1 MTTRARLVLD
11 ASVRGVLDRINDAA
25 AGTRLRV
32 VVVAPGGYGKTA
44 FLEEITNSA
53 VRVVD
58 DAHLLDDASLSALAA
73 EPLLV
78 LAYRPWPRRA
88 LLAELA
94 RGAVVVPL
102 AAFTREQVR
111 DVLHAP
117 KPVVDFVFA
126 QTGGV
131 PGFVT
136 ALGAVSEVSPEVLS
150 GFRAELDWLDPDL
163 QKFLLA
169 AEAGAA
175 QRLDLLSA
183 LLDKDFDEVSDI
195 IEAARA
201 TGLLAED
208 GTLLPLAHRAVGA
221 LTRAERRIAVRQKLA
236 QLQLERGGPVL
247 ELVRP
252 LLDTGIGGPVFA
264 AAAREALSSDP
275 ALAARLFAA
284 STGGGAPSPET
295 AASWAT
301 ASAMAGDLDAS
312 LRLADQVIS
321 SADTPHRRTAAEV
334 AAVALAHRGQLA
346 RSTELF
352 RWAATPYASAFAGI
366 GLIGTGHRFEETP
379 PQPPTMLGGAASLM
393 LQGVR
398 QSVSGAETAAL
409 STLVRASSMLEP
421 AGGAVLLPD
430 SPAALAALV
439 AVHCGEPNVAESVL
453 DRAVECSTGGV
464 LMSVR
469 HRLLQSWLH
478 MLRGNLA
485 VAREGLMSVRGAF
498 EPRDW
503 IFAVAL
509 EVGVARRN
517 SDLATLR
524 RTWEQACEAVLRH
537 PVDLFSLLPLG
548 EFAAAAARLR
558 DQERLAPHLA
568 QASALL
574 AGLGNPP
581 LWATQLHWSLL
592 HAAIIFEDSAAAESH
607 AAALAVHRDHSR
619 YCSILSVA
627 AESWLD
633 VVAGKVDPDR
643 VEVAARSLHAVG
655 LWWDAA
661 RLAGQAAIRTADR
674 QAMVRLLDCA
684 RLLQGRAV
692 GARRGSGGSG
702 ASSGVEDS
710 GVVVEDAGKLSDR
723 EREVA
728 QLVLEGMTY
737 KQVGDRLFISAKTVE
752 HHMARMRQ
760 RLGST
765 SRSDLLAQLRHIVGG

>member
-11 ASVRGVLDRINDAA
+11 APVRGVLDRIDEAA

-32 VVVAPGGYGKTA
+32 VVAAPGGYGKTA
-44 FLEEITNSA
+44 LLSEITNTA

-58 DAHLLDDASLSALAA
+58 DAHLLDDASLRALAD

-78 LAYRPWPRRA
+78 LAHRPWPRRA
-88 LLAELA
+88 ALAELT

-102 AAFTREQVR
+102 APLSRDQVR
-111 DVLHAP
+111 EVLNAP
-117 KPVVDFVFA
+117 KPVADFVFA

-131 PGFVT
+131 PLFVER
-136 ALGAVSEVSPEVLS
+136 LGAVSEVSSDVL
-150 GFRAELDWLDPDL
+150 GAFRADLDWLDADL

-175 QRLDLLSA
+175 QRLDLLSS
-183 LLDKDFDEVSDI
+183 LLGKDFDEVSDI

-201 TGLLAED
+201 TGMLAED
-208 GTLLPLAHRAVGA
+208 GTLWPLVLRAVGA

-236 QLQLERGGPVL
+236 QLQLDRGGPVL

-252 LLDTGIGGPVFA
+252 LVDTGIGGPVFV
-264 AAAREALSSDP
+264 AAAREALASDP
-275 ALAARLFAA
+275 ALAARLFKA
-284 STGGGAPSPET
+284 STGGGTPSAET
-295 AASWAT
+295 AAAWAT
-301 ASAMAGDLDAS
+301 ASAMAGDLDGA

-321 SADTPHRRTAAEV
+321 VADSPHRRTAAEV

-352 RWAATPYASAFAGI
+352 RWAATPYAAAFAGI
-366 GLIGTGHRFEETP
+366 GLIGTGHLFEETP

-398 QSVSGAETAAL
+398 QSVAGGETAAL

-453 DRAVECSTGGV
+453 DRAVENGTGGV

-469 HRLLQSWLH
+469 HRLLQAWVH
-478 MLRGNLA
+478 MLRGNLG
-485 VAREGLMSVRGAF
+485 VAREVLMSVRGAF

-568 QASALL
+568 QAAALL
-574 AGLGNPP
+574 RSLGNPP
-581 LWATQLHWSLL
+581 LWASQLHWSLL
-592 HAAIIFEDSAAAESH
+592 HAAIIDENSVAAEEH
-607 AAALAVHRDHSR
+607 AAALAVHRERSR
-619 YCSILSVA
+619 YCAVLSAA
-627 AESWLD
+627 AECWLD
-633 VVAGKVDPDR
+633 VVAGDVDADR
-643 VEVAARSLHAVG
+643 VEEAARGLHAVG
-655 LWWDAA
+655 LWWDAS
-661 RLAGQAAIRTADR
+661 RLAGQAAIRTSDR

-684 RLLQGRAV
+684 RLLQGRPV
-692 GARRGSGGSG
+692 SARR
-702 ASSGVEDS
+702 VEAD
-710 GVVVEDAGKLSDR
+710 VAVPVVEDAGKLSDR

-728 QLVLEGMTY
+728 RLVLEGMTY

-752 HHMARMRQ
+752 HHVARMRQ
-760 RLGST
+760 RLGAA
-765 SRSDLLAQLRHIVGG
+765 SRSDLLAQLRHILGG

>member
-1 MTTRARLVLD
+1 MRTRLVLD
-11 ASVRGVLDRINDAA
+11 SSVRGVLDRINDAA

-32 VVVAPGGYGKTA
+32 VVAAPGGYGKTA
-44 FLEEITNSA
+44 LLSEITNSA

-58 DAHLLDDASLSALAA
+58 DAHLLDDASLRELAD
-73 EPLLV
+73 EPLV
-78 LAYRPWPRRA
+78 VVAYRPWPRRA
-88 LLAELA
+88 VLTELT

-102 AAFTREQVR
+102 APFTREQVR
-111 DVLHAP
+111 EVLHAP

-131 PGFVT
+131 PGLVER
-136 ALGAVSEVSPEVLS
+136 LGAVSEVSADALS
-150 GFRAELDWLDPDL
+150 AFRAELDWLDPDL

-236 QLQLERGGPVL
+236 QLQLDRGGPVL
-247 ELVRP
+247 NLVRP

-264 AAAREALSSDP
+264 AAAREALPSDP
-275 ALAARLFAA
+275 ALAARLFKA
-284 STGGGAPSPET
+284 STGGGAPSAET

-301 ASAMAGDLDAS
+301 AAAMAGDLDGA
-312 LRLADQVIS
+312 LRLADKVIS
-321 SADTPHRRTAAEV
+321 ASETPHRRTAAEV

-352 RWAATPYASAFAGI
+352 RWAATPYAAAFAGI
-366 GLIGTGHRFEETP
+366 GLIGTGHLFEEMP

-453 DRAVECSTGGV
+453 DRAVETGTGGV
-464 LMSVR
+464 LMSAR
-469 HRLLQSWLH
+469 HRLLQAWLH

-485 VAREGLMSVRGAF
+485 VARERLMSVRGVRGAF

-568 QASALL
+568 QAAALL
-574 AGLGNPP
+574 RSLGNPP

-592 HAAIIFEDSAAAESH
+592 HAAIIDENLAAAEEH
-607 AAALAVHRDHSR
+607 AAALAGHRERNR
-619 YCSILSVA
+619 YCSVVSGA
-627 AESWLD
+627 AECWLD

-643 VEVAARSLHAVG
+643 VELSARSLHAVG
-655 LWWDAA
+655 LWWDAS
-661 RLAGQAAIRTADR
+661 RLAGQAAIRTSDR

-684 RLLQGRAV
+684 RLLQGRPV
-692 GARRGSGGSG
+692 SARR
-702 ASSGVEDS
+702 ADS
-710 GVVVEDAGKLSDR
+710 DVSAVVEDAGKLSDR

-728 QLVLEGMTY
+728 QLVLEGLTY

-765 SRSDLLAQLRHIVGG
+765 SRSDLLAQLRHIVGVPGA

>member
-1 MTTRARLVLD
+1 MLD
-11 ASVRGVLDRINDAA
+11 APVRGVLDRINEAA

-32 VVVAPGGYGKTA
+32 AVAAPGGHGKTA
-44 FLEEITNSA
+44 LLSEITNTA

-58 DAHLLDDASLSALAA
+58 DAHLLDDASLRALAD

-78 LAYRPWPRRA
+78 LAHRPWPRRA
-88 LLAELA
+88 ALAELT
-94 RGAVVVPL
+94 RSAVVVPL
-102 AAFTREQVR
+102 APLSRDQVR
-111 DVLHAP
+111 EVLNAP
-117 KPVVDFVFA
+117 KPVADFVFA

-131 PGFVT
+131 PLFVER
-136 ALGAVSEVSPEVLS
+136 LGAVSEVSPDVL
-150 GFRAELDWLDPDL
+150 GAFRTDLDWLDADL

-175 QRLDLLSA
+175 QRLDLLSS
-183 LLDKDFDEVSDI
+183 LLGKDFDEVSDI

-201 TGLLAED
+201 TGMLAED
-208 GTLLPLAHRAVGA
+208 GTLLPLALRAVGA

-236 QLQLERGGPVL
+236 QLQLDRGGPVL

-252 LLDTGIGGPVFA
+252 LVDTGIGGPVFV
-264 AAAREALSSDP
+264 AAAREALASDP
-275 ALAARLFAA
+275 ALAARLFKA
-284 STGGGAPSPET
+284 STGGGTPSAET

-301 ASAMAGDLDAS
+301 ASAMAGDLDGA

-321 SADTPHRRTAAEV
+321 VADSPHRRTAAEV

-352 RWAATPYASAFAGI
+352 RWAATPYAAAFAGI
-366 GLIGTGHRFEETP
+366 GLIGTGHLFEETP

-398 QSVSGAETAAL
+398 QSVAGGETAAL

-453 DRAVECSTGGV
+453 DRAVENGTGGV

-469 HRLLQSWLH
+469 HRLLQAWLH
-478 MLRGNLA
+478 MLRGNLG
-485 VAREGLMSVRGAF
+485 VAREVLMSVRGVF

-568 QASALL
+568 QAAGLL
-574 AGLGNPP
+574 RSLGNPP
-581 LWATQLHWSLL
+581 LWASQLHWGLL
-592 HAAIIFEDSAAAESH
+592 HAAIIDENTAAAEEH
-607 AAALAVHRDHSR
+607 AAALALHRERSR
-619 YCSILSVA
+619 YCSVLSAA
-627 AESWLD
+627 AECWLD
-633 VVAGKVDPDR
+633 VVAGDVDADR
-643 VEVAARSLHAVG
+643 VEEAARSLHAVG
-655 LWWDAA
+655 LWWDAS
-661 RLAGQAAIRTADR
+661 RLAGQAAIRTSDR

-684 RLLQGRAV
+684 RLLQGRPV
-692 GARRGSGGSG
+692 SARR
-702 ASSGVEDS
+702 VEAD
-710 GVVVEDAGKLSDR
+710 VAVAAVEDAGKLSDR

-728 QLVLEGMTY
+728 RLVLEGMTY

-752 HHMARMRQ
+752 HHVARMRQ
-760 RLGST
+760 RLGAA
-765 SRSDLLAQLRHIVGG
+765 SRSDLLAQLRHILGG

>member
-11 ASVRGVLDRINDAA
+11 ASVRGVLDRINDAE

-32 VVVAPGGYGKTA
+32 VVAAPGGYGKTA
-44 FLEEITNSA
+44 LLSEITNPA

-58 DAHLLDDASLSALAA
+58 DAHLLDDAALRALAS
-73 EPLLV
+73 EDLLV
-78 LAYRPWPRRA
+78 LAHRPWPRRA
-88 LLAELA
+88 ALAELT
-94 RGAVVVPL
+94 RGAVAVPL
-102 AAFTREQVR
+102 TPLSRDGVRELLGGV
-111 DVLHAP
+111 A
-117 KPVVDFVFA
+117 KPVADFVFA

-131 PGFVT
+131 PLFVERHGAVT
-136 ALGAVSEVSPEVLS
+136 EVSADALGA
-150 GFRAELDWLDPDL
+150 FRADLDWLDADL

-208 GTLLPLAHRAVGA
+208 GTLLPLAQRAVGA

-236 QLQLERGGPVL
+236 QLQLDRGGPVL
-247 ELVRP
+247 DLVKP
-252 LLDTGIGGPVFA
+252 LLDTGIGGPVFV

-275 ALAARLFAA
+275 ALASRLFKA
-284 STGGGAPSPET
+284 STGGGTPSAET

-301 ASAMAGDLDAS
+301 AAAMAGDLDGA

-321 SADTPHRRTAAEV
+321 VPDSPHRRTAAEV

-352 RWAATPYASAFAGI
+352 RWAATPYAAAFAGI
-366 GLIGTGHRFEETP
+366 GLIGTGHVSEETP

-398 QSVSGAETAAL
+398 QSVTASETDAL
-409 STLVRASSMLEP
+409 STLVRASSLLEP

-453 DRAVECSTGGV
+453 DRAVETGTGGV

-469 HRLLQSWLH
+469 HRLLQAWLH

-485 VAREGLMSVRGAF
+485 VARETLMSVRGAF

-568 QASALL
+568 QAAALL
-574 AGLGNPP
+574 RSLGNPP

-592 HAAIIFEDSAAAESH
+592 HAAIIDENSAAAEEH
-607 AAALAVHRDHSR
+607 AAALAVHRERSR
-619 YCSILSVA
+619 YCSVLSGA
-627 AESWLD
+627 AECWLD
-633 VVAGKVDPDR
+633 VVAGDVDADR
-643 VEVAARSLHAVG
+643 VEAAARSLHAVG
-655 LWWDAA
+655 LWWDAS
-661 RLAGQAAIRTADR
+661 RLAGQAAIRTSDR

-684 RLLQGRAV
+684 RLLQGRPV
-692 GARRGSGGSG
+692 SARRG
-702 ASSGVEDS
+702 AEADAAV
-710 GVVVEDAGKLSDR
+710 VVVEDAGKLSDR

-728 QLVLEGMTY
+728 QLVVEGMTY

-765 SRSDLLAQLRHIVGG
+765 SRSDLLAQLRHILGS

>member
-1 MTTRARLVLD
+1 MLDDSAR
-11 ASVRGVLDRINDAA
+11 SVLDRINDSAP
-25 AGTRLRV
+25 GTRLRV
-32 VVVAPGGYGKTA
+32 VVAAPGGHGKTA
-44 FLEEITNSA
+44 FLGEITNPA

-58 DAHLLDDASLSALAA
+58 DAHLLDDASLRALAA

-88 LLAELA
+88 VLAELT

-102 AAFTREQVR
+102 APFSKDQVR
-111 DVLHAP
+111 ELLHAP
-117 KPVVDFVFA
+117 RAVVDFVHA

-131 PGFVT
+131 PAYVER
-136 ALGAVSEVSPEVLS
+136 LGAASEVSAEVLS
-150 GFRAELDWLDPDL
+150 AFRGDLDWLDADL

-208 GTLLPLAHRAVGA
+208 GTLLPLAQRAVGA
-221 LTRAERRIAVRQKLA
+221 LTRTERRIAVRQRLA
-236 QLQLERGGPVL
+236 QLQLDRGGPVL
-247 ELVRP
+247 DLVRP

-264 AAAREALSSDP
+264 AAAREALPVDP
-275 ALAARLFAA
+275 ALAARLFKA
-284 STGGGAPSPET
+284 STGGGVASSET
-295 AASWAT
+295 AAQWAT
-301 ASAMAGDLDAS
+301 AAAMAGDLDSA

-321 SADTPHRRTAAEV
+321 VPDSPHRRTAAEV

-352 RWAATPYASAFAGI
+352 RWAATPYAAAFAGI
-366 GLIGTGHRFEETP
+366 GSLGTGTLVDDTP
-379 PQPPTMLGGAASLM
+379 AQPPTLLGGAASLM

-398 QSVSGAETAAL
+398 LSVAGSDTAAL
-409 STLVRASSMLEP
+409 STLVRASSLLEP

-430 SPAALAALV
+430 SPASLAALV
-439 AVHCGEPNVAESVL
+439 AIHCGEPNIAESVL
-453 DRAVECSTGGV
+453 DRAVETGTGGV

-469 HRLLQSWLH
+469 HRLLQAWLH

-485 VAREGLMSVRGAF
+485 VARETLMSVRGAF

-537 PVDLFSLLPLG
+537 PVDLFCLLPLG

-558 DQERLAPHLA
+558 DQERLAPHLS
-568 QASALL
+568 QAVSLL
-574 AGLGNPP
+574 RSLGNPP

-592 HAAIIFEDSAAAESH
+592 HAAIIDDDHAAAEEH
-607 AAALAVHRDHSR
+607 AAALAAARDHNR
-619 YCSILSVA
+619 YCSTISTA

-633 VVAGKVDPDR
+633 VVAGKVDADR
-643 VEVAARSLHAVG
+643 VEEAARNLHAVG

-661 RLAGQAAIRTADR
+661 RLAGQAAIRTSDR

-684 RLLQGRAV
+684 RLLQGRPV
-692 GARRGSGGSG
+692 SARR
-702 ASSGVEDS
+702 AAEADAPVA
-710 GVVVEDAGKLSDR
+710 VEDAGKLSER

-728 QLVLEGMTY
+728 GLVLEGMTY

-765 SRSDLLAQLRHIVGG
+765 SRSDLLAQLRHIVGTGS

>member
-11 ASVRGVLDRINDAA
+11 ASVRGVLDRINDAE
-25 AGTRLRV
+25 AGTSLRV
-32 VVVAPGGYGKTA
+32 VVAAPGGYGKTA
-44 FLEEITNSA
+44 LLSEITNSA

-58 DAHLLDDASLSALAA
+58 DAHLLDDAALRALTA

-78 LAYRPWPRRA
+78 LAYRPWPRQA
-88 LLAELA
+88 VLAELT

-102 AAFTREQVR
+102 APLTRDQVR
-111 DVLHAP
+111 EVLNAP
-117 KPVVDFVFA
+117 KPVADFVFA

-131 PGFVT
+131 PRFVER
-136 ALGAVSEVSPEVLS
+136 LGAVSEVSAEVL
-150 GFRAELDWLDPDL
+150 GAFRAELDWLDADL

-208 GTLLPLAHRAVGA
+208 GTLLPLANRAVGA

-236 QLQLERGGPVL
+236 QLQMQRGGPVL
-247 ELVRP
+247 DLVRP
-252 LLDTGIGGPVFA
+252 LLDTGIGGPVFV

-275 ALAARLFAA
+275 ALAARLFKA
-284 STGGGAPSPET
+284 STGGGTPSAET

-301 ASAMAGDLDAS
+301 ASAMAGDLDGA

-321 SADTPHRRTAAEV
+321 VPDSPHRRTAAEV

-366 GLIGTGHRFEETP
+366 GLIGTGHLHEDNP
-379 PQPPTMLGGAASLM
+379 PQPPTMLGGSASLM

-398 QSVSGAETAAL
+398 QSVVGAETTAL

-453 DRAVECSTGGV
+453 DRAVETGTGGV

-469 HRLLQSWLH
+469 HRLLQAWLH

-485 VAREGLMSVRGAF
+485 VARETLMSVRGAF

-558 DQERLAPHLA
+558 DQERLRPHLA

-574 AGLGNPP
+574 RSLGNPP

-592 HAAIIFEDSAAAESH
+592 HAAIIDENTAAAEEHAGALSAVRDRSRYCATLSAAAE
-607 AAALAVHRDHSR
+607 
-619 YCSILSVA
+619 C
-627 AESWLD
+627 WLD
-633 VVAGKVDPDR
+633 VVAGEVDADR
-643 VEVAARSLHAVG
+643 VEEASRGLHAVG
-655 LWWDAA
+655 LWWDAS

-684 RLLQGRAV
+684 RLLQGRPV
-692 GARRGSGGSG
+692 SARR
-702 ASSGVEDS
+702 AAEAD
-710 GVVVEDAGKLSDR
+710 VVPIVEDAGKLSDR

-728 QLVLEGMTY
+728 QLVVEGMTY

-765 SRSDLLAQLRHIVGG
+765 SRSDLLAQLRHIIGS

>member
-11 ASVRGVLDRINDAA
+11 APVRGVLDRINEAA

-32 VVVAPGGYGKTA
+32 VVAAPGGYGKTA
-44 FLEEITNSA
+44 LLSEITNSA

-58 DAHLLDDASLSALAA
+58 DAHLLDDASLRSLAA

-78 LAYRPWPRRA
+78 LAHRPWPRRA
-88 LLAELA
+88 ALAELSG
-94 RGAVVVPL
+94 GAVVVSLAPL
-102 AAFTREQVR
+102 SRDGVRELLGAA
-111 DVLHAP
+111 
-117 KPVVDFVFA
+117 KPVADFVFA

-131 PGFVT
+131 PRYVERLGAVT
-136 ALGAVSEVSPEVLS
+136 EVSADALGA
-150 GFRAELDWLDPDL
+150 FRADLDWLDADL

-201 TGLLAED
+201 TGMLTED
-208 GTLLPLAHRAVGA
+208 GTLLPLAQRAVGA

-236 QLQLERGGPVL
+236 QLQLDRGGPVL

-252 LLDTGIGGPVFA
+252 LVDTGIGGPVFV
-264 AAAREALSSDP
+264 AAAREALASDP
-275 ALAARLFAA
+275 ALAARLFKA
-284 STGGGAPSPET
+284 STGGGTPSAET

-301 ASAMAGDLDAS
+301 ASAMAGDLDGA

-321 SADTPHRRTAAEV
+321 VADSPHRRTAAEV

-352 RWAATPYASAFAGI
+352 RWAATPYAAAFAGI
-366 GLIGTGHRFEETP
+366 GLIGTGHVFEETP

-398 QSVSGAETAAL
+398 QSVAGGETAAL

-439 AVHCGEPNVAESVL
+439 AVHCGEPKVAESVL
-453 DRAVECSTGGV
+453 DRAVEAGTGGV

-469 HRLLQSWLH
+469 HRLLQAWLH

-485 VAREGLMSVRGAF
+485 VARETLMSVRGAF

-548 EFAAAAARLR
+548 EFAAAAARLG
-558 DQERLAPHLA
+558 DKERLAPHLA
-568 QASALL
+568 QAAVLL
-574 AGLGNPP
+574 RALGNPP
-581 LWATQLHWSLL
+581 MWATQLHWSLL
-592 HAAIIFEDSAAAESH
+592 HAAIIDENTASAEEH
-607 AAALAVHRDHSR
+607 AAALAVHRERSR
-619 YCSILSVA
+619 YCAILSAA
-627 AESWLD
+627 AECWLD
-633 VVAGKVDPDR
+633 VVAGDVDADR
-643 VEVAARSLHAVG
+643 VEEVARSLHAVG
-655 LWWDAA
+655 LWWDAS
-661 RLAGQAAIRTADR
+661 RLAGQAAIRTSDR

-684 RLLQGRAV
+684 RLLQGRPV
-692 GARRGSGGSG
+692 SARR
-702 ASSGVEDS
+702 AAEADV
-710 GVVVEDAGKLSDR
+710 VAVVEDAGKLSDR

-737 KQVGDRLFISAKTVE
+737 RQVGDRLFISAKTVE

-765 SRSDLLAQLRHIVGG
+765 SRSDLLAQLRHIMGAG

>member
-11 ASVRGVLDRINDAA
+11 APVRGVLDRINEAA

-32 VVVAPGGYGKTA
+32 VVAAPGGYGKTA
-44 FLEEITNSA
+44 LLSEITNTA

-58 DAHLLDDASLSALAA
+58 DAHLLDDASLRELAD
-73 EPLLV
+73 EPLSV

-88 LLAELA
+88 VLADLT

-102 AAFTREQVR
+102 APLSRDQVR
-111 DVLHAP
+111 EMLNAP
-117 KPVVDFVFA
+117 KPVADFVFA
-126 QTGGV
+126 QTGGI
-131 PGFVT
+131 PLFVER
-136 ALGAVSEVSPEVLS
+136 LGASSEVSADVL
-150 GFRAELDWLDPDL
+150 GAFRADLDWLDADL

-201 TGLLAED
+201 TGMLAED
-208 GTLLPLAHRAVGA
+208 GTLLPLALRAVGA

-236 QLQLERGGPVL
+236 QLQLDRGGPVL

-252 LLDTGIGGPVFA
+252 LVDTGIGGPVFV
-264 AAAREALSSDP
+264 AAAREAVASDP
-275 ALAARLFAA
+275 ALAARLFKA
-284 STGGGAPSPET
+284 STGGGTPSAET

-301 ASAMAGDLDAS
+301 ASAMAGDLDGA

-321 SADTPHRRTAAEV
+321 VPDSPHRRTAAEV

-352 RWAATPYASAFAGI
+352 RWAATPYAAAFAGI
-366 GLIGTGHRFEETP
+366 GLIGTGHLFEETP

-398 QSVSGAETAAL
+398 QSVAGGETAAL

-453 DRAVECSTGGV
+453 DRAVENGTGGV

-469 HRLLQSWLH
+469 HRLLQAWVH
-478 MLRGNLA
+478 MLRGNLG
-485 VAREGLMSVRGAF
+485 VARETLMSVRGAF

-568 QASALL
+568 QAAVLL
-574 AGLGNPP
+574 RSLGNPP
-581 LWATQLHWSLL
+581 LWATQLHWALL
-592 HAAIIFEDSAAAESH
+592 HAAIIDENSAVAEEH
-607 AAALAVHRDHSR
+607 AAALAVNRERSR
-619 YCSILSVA
+619 YCAVLSAA
-627 AESWLD
+627 AECWLD
-633 VVAGKVDPDR
+633 VVAGEVDADR
-643 VEVAARSLHAVG
+643 VEEAARSLHAVG
-655 LWWDAA
+655 LWWDAS
-661 RLAGQAAIRTADR
+661 RLAGQAAIRTSDR

-684 RLLQGRAV
+684 RLLQGRPV
-692 GARRGSGGSG
+692 SARR
-702 ASSGVEDS
+702 AAEADAVP
-710 GVVVEDAGKLSDR
+710 VVEDAGKLSDR

-728 QLVLEGMTY
+728 RLVVEGMTY

-760 RLGST
+760 RLGAA
-765 SRSDLLAQLRHIVGG
+765 SRSDLLAQLRHILG

>member
-1 MTTRARLVLD
+1 MRVRLVLD
-11 ASVRGVLDRINDAA
+11 SSVRGVLDRINDAA
-25 AGTRLRV
+25 EGTRLRV
-32 VVVAPGGYGKTA
+32 VVAAPGGYGKTA
-44 FLEEITNSA
+44 LLSEITNSA

-58 DAHLLDDASLSALAA
+58 DAHLLDDASLRELAA
-73 EPLLV
+73 EPLV
-78 LAYRPWPRRA
+78 VVAYRPWPRRA
-88 LLAELA
+88 VLAELT

-102 AAFTREQVR
+102 APFTREQVR
-111 DVLHAP
+111 EVLQAP

-131 PGFVT
+131 PGLVER
-136 ALGAVSEVSPEVLS
+136 LGAASEVSADVL
-150 GFRAELDWLDPDL
+150 GTFRSELDWLDADL

-208 GTLLPLAHRAVGA
+208 GMLLPLAHRAVGA

-236 QLQLERGGPVL
+236 QLQLDRGGPVL
-247 ELVRP
+247 DLVRP

-264 AAAREALSSDP
+264 AAAREALPSDP
-275 ALAARLFAA
+275 ALASRLFKA
-284 STGGGAPSPET
+284 STGGGAPSAET

-301 ASAMAGDLDAS
+301 AAAMAGDLDGA
-312 LRLADQVIS
+312 LRLADKVIS
-321 SADTPHRRTAAEV
+321 APETPHRRTAAEV

-352 RWAATPYASAFAGI
+352 RWAATPYAAAFAGI
-366 GLIGTGHRFEETP
+366 GLIGTGHLFEEVP

-453 DRAVECSTGGV
+453 DRAVETGTGGV
-464 LMSVR
+464 LMSAR
-469 HRLLQSWLH
+469 HRLLQAWLH

-485 VAREGLMSVRGAF
+485 VARETLMSVRGMRGAF

-568 QASALL
+568 QAAALL
-574 AGLGNPP
+574 RSLGNPP

-592 HAAIIFEDSAAAESH
+592 HAAIIDENLAAAEEH
-607 AAALAVHRDHSR
+607 AAALAGHRSRNR
-619 YCSILSVA
+619 YCAVVSSA
-627 AESWLD
+627 AECWLD

-643 VEVAARSLHAVG
+643 VESAARSLHAVG
-655 LWWDAA
+655 LWWDAS
-661 RLAGQAAIRTADR
+661 RLAGQAAIRTSDR

-684 RLLQGRAV
+684 RLLQGRPV
-692 GARRGSGGSG
+692 SARR
-702 ASSGVEDS
+702 ADS
-710 GVVVEDAGKLSDR
+710 DVSAVVEDAGKLSDR

-728 QLVLEGMTY
+728 QLVLEGLTY

-765 SRSDLLAQLRHIVGG
+765 SRSDLLAQLRHIVGVPGA

>member
-11 ASVRGVLDRINDAA
+11 TSVRGVLDRINDAA
-25 AGTRLRV
+25 ADTRLRV
-32 VVVAPGGYGKTA
+32 VVAAPGGYGKTA
-44 FLEEITNSA
+44 FLSEITNTA

-58 DAHLLDDASLSALAA
+58 DAHLLDDATLRELAA
-73 EPLLV
+73 EPLLAV
-78 LAYRPWPRRA
+78 AYRPWPRRA
-88 LLAELA
+88 VLAELS

-102 AAFTREQVR
+102 APFTREQVR
-111 DVLHAP
+111 DLLQAP
-117 KPVVDFVFA
+117 KPVVDFVHA

-131 PGFVT
+131 PALVER
-136 ALGAVSEVSPEVLS
+136 LGAATEVSPEVL
-150 GFRAELDWLDPDL
+150 GTFRAELDWLDPDL

-201 TGLLAED
+201 TGVLAED

-221 LTRAERRIAVRQKLA
+221 LARAERRIAVRQKLA
-236 QLQLERGGPVL
+236 QLQMDRGGPVL

-275 ALAARLFAA
+275 ALAARLFHA
-284 STGGGAPSPET
+284 STGGGTPSSET

-301 ASAMAGDLDAS
+301 ASAMAGDLDAA

-321 SADTPHRRTAAEV
+321 SSDTPQRRTAAEV

-352 RWAATPYASAFAGI
+352 RWAATPYAAAFAGI
-366 GLIGTGHRFEETP
+366 GSIGTGHLFEETP

-398 QSVSGAETAAL
+398 QSVTGAETAAL

-439 AVHCGEPNVAESVL
+439 AVHCGEPNMAESVL
-453 DRAVECSTGGV
+453 DRAVETGTGGV

-469 HRLLQSWLH
+469 HRLLRAWLQ

-485 VAREGLMSVRGAF
+485 VARETLMSVRGAF

-574 AGLGNPP
+574 KSLGNPP
-581 LWATQLHWSLL
+581 LWAAQFHWSLL
-592 HAAIIFEDSAAAESH
+592 HSAIIDENTAVAEEH
-607 AAALAVHRDHSR
+607 AAVLGEFRERSR
-619 YCSILSVA
+619 YCSILSAA
-627 AESWLD
+627 AECWLD

-643 VEVAARSLHAVG
+643 VEAAARSLHAVG
-655 LWWDAA
+655 LWWDAS
-661 RLAGQAAIRTADR
+661 RLAGQAAIRTSDR

-684 RLLQGRAV
+684 RLLQGRPV
-692 GARRGSGGSG
+692 SARR
-702 ASSGVEDS
+702 AAEAVAAD
-710 GVVVEDAGKLSDR
+710 VVEDAGKLSDR

-728 QLVLEGMTY
+728 QLVVEGMTY
-737 KQVGDRLFISAKTVE
+737 RQVGDRLFISAKTVE

-765 SRSDLLAQLRHIVGG
+765 SRSDLLAQLRHILGA